1 MIVELNRAVAL
12 VEEHLAEDPAR
23 RVDAAALAARIGTT
37 EHHLR
42 RMFGSLAGMPLSDYV
57 RRRRMSLAARDL
69 TTGRADL
76 LTVAVRHGYGSAE
89 AFGRAF
95 RAVHGASP
103 AEVRRDGG
111 PLRTQPAIS
120 FALAVHGGE
129 PMHTRIVDLPD
140 LRLIGHARRVR
151 LVHEGVNPEIA
162 ELVASV
168 PVEETGRLKELN
180 DVEPRGV
187 LAVSDDLDPDREE
200 GTELTYLHGVASTAE
215 ADDLDV
221 VTAPAGTWAVFTV
234 DGPYPAALQDTW
246 ARTATEWFA
255 SQPWRLRPGPEV
267 VAVQAMDPAD
277 GSARGELWLPV
288 EPT

>member
-42 RMFGSLAGMPLSDYV
+42 RMFASLAGMPLSDYV

-76 LTVAVRHGYGSAE
+76 LTVAVRHGYGSSE

-111 PLRTQPAIS
+111 PAGHL
-120 FALAVHGGE
+120 GE
-129 PMHTRIVDLPD
+129 DRD
-140 LRLIGHARRVR
+140 RV
-151 LVHEGVNPEIA
+151 
-162 ELVASV
+162 V
-168 PVEETGRLKELN
+168 PVPT
-180 DVEPRGV
+180 VAAARGTR
-187 LAVSDDLDPDREE
+187 DRR
-200 GTELTYLHGVASTAE
+200 
-215 ADDLDV
+215 
-221 VTAPAGTWAVFTV
+221 
-234 DGPYPAALQDTW
+234 GPGH
-246 ARTATEWFA
+246 
-255 SQPWRLRPGPEV
+255 GPE
-267 VAVQAMDPAD
+267 
-277 GSARGELWLPV
+277 
-288 EPT
+288 